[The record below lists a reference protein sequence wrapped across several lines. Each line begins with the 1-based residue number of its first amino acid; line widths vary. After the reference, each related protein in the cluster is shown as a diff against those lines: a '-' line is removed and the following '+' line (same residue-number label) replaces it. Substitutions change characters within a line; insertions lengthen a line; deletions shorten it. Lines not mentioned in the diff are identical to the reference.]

1 MNALLAE
8 LLATNHVQWPDGARQ
23 PLHSHIP
30 AFECQII
37 QQWIKDYRCSQL
49 IEIGLAYGISS
60 LFICDAIADQ
70 PEAVYHIIDP
80 HQTRNWQG
88 VGLRHLQ
95 AAGYGTRFHFY
106 ENYAECVLPHLW
118 QAGFRCDFALI
129 DGRHTFDQTL
139 VDFFWINKLL
149 VVNGIVI
156 FDDIQLPAI
165 QRATKYV
172 ATYPCYQRLALPA
185 ASQQAT
191 TARVRKLAGAPEA
204 RIVGFIKTEEDQRSH
219 DWYVD
224 F

>member
-149 VVNGIVI
+149 VVNGLVI

-191 TARVRKLAGAPEA
+191 TARVRKLAGAP
-204 RIVGFIKTEEDQRSH
+204 
-219 DWYVD
+219 
-224 F
+224 